1 MLKCAYS
8 LKQQDKQMYLI
19 KPKLLEVENEART
32 SSEAL
37 KLVAHIIL
45 SLKQQSGC
53 GSIQTNIHNNHIG
66 DI

>member
-19 KPKLLEVENEART
+19 KPKLLEVENEARIN
-32 SSEAL
+32 SEVL
-37 KLVAHIIL
+37 KSEAHIIL
-45 SLKQQSGC
+45 SVKQQSGS
-53 GSIQTNIHNNHIG
+53 GSIEINVHNNQAS